1 MKNEIRKGAIV
12 GYISVLASTLIA
24 ILFTPILIKYLG
36 TGDYGV
42 YTLISSV
49 MSYFGVLDLG
59 LGTTAVRYIA
69 KNYKNPEKV
78 EEIVGFLLKVYLI
91 ISVITLILGG
101 LLYFVSSS
109 VFVKL
114 TATELSKFKISLLI
128 MTISLAISFPFNV
141 CSSYIVAN
149 ERFTFQKSMALVQ
162 SIAKPV
168 IMFPLL
174 LFGYKSVALILA
186 LAFINVSI
194 YLINYFYAKI
204 KLGFK
209 FTIRKLSSNK
219 ELTKELFHYSFYIL
233 LAMIVDTVFNNTDQV
248 ILAACSGT
256 LAVSIYNVSLQF
268 RNTNTNLSVAIS
280 QLFLPKLTKMV
291 SEKKSIKKIS
301 EIFLSVSRIQLYI
314 LVLICSGF
322 LIFGQSFIK
331 LWVGEQFL
339 DAYYIVLII
348 LIPNLVPLSQ
358 NVGISIL
365 QAMNKHKFRSVT
377 FFLIAVLNII
387 ISIPLAIK
395 FSGIGAAIGS
405 AVAIVIG
412 QIIAMNIYYKRNIG
426 LDIKSYWKNFIK
438 IALPFAII
446 SMALLFILKNIM
458 NSWFKLIIFA
468 MLYVLLYGVIV
479 YVFLFNEY
487 EKGLVNEYFSK
498 IKGKM
503 GFCSGKN

>member
-109 VFVKL
+109 VFVIL

-291 SEKKSIKKIS
+291 SEKKSIKRYLK
-301 EIFLSVSRIQLYI
+301 FFFQL
-314 LVLICSGF
+314 V
-322 LIFGQSFIK
+322 
-331 LWVGEQFL
+331 E
-339 DAYYIVLII
+339 
-348 LIPNLVPLSQ
+348 
-358 NVGISIL
+358 
-365 QAMNKHKFRSVT
+365 
-377 FFLIAVLNII
+377 
-387 ISIPLAIK
+387 
-395 FSGIGAAIGS
+395 
-405 AVAIVIG
+405 
-412 QIIAMNIYYKRNIG
+412 
-426 LDIKSYWKNFIK
+426 
-438 IALPFAII
+438 
-446 SMALLFILKNIM
+446 
-458 NSWFKLIIFA
+458 
-468 MLYVLLYGVIV
+468 
-479 YVFLFNEY
+479 FNY
-487 EKGLVNEYFSK
+487 TY
-498 IKGKM
+498 
-503 GFCSGKN
+503 